1 MQPEGGRAE
10 DDDEDIDMASDLE
23 VREWER
29 RTRATRAEVSRRCC
43 CSSGMVENC
52 GGEVWLGLAS
62 SLRAASSRVAYHT
75 STLALRGPVSYNR

>member
-52 GGEVWLGLAS
+52 GGERLAW
-62 SLRAASSRVAYHT
+62 SRVLTASCVVSRRLSHLYLG
-75 STLALRGPVSYNR
+75 SQGPRIMP